1 MDVRVRAVKGELL
14 VTIAVCDTEPI
25 AIEGLR
31 GLLEST
37 KELRVVAAESTLAD
51 GVDAVRALRPALLLL
66 DKALGIHAV
75 LDWLATLRRMDQ
87 PPAVIVWGVALSE
100 SEALR
105 ILQAGAAGVLRKT
118 SKLDSVMACVRTVA
132 AGGSWMEDSMTWE
145 RDQPYRVARSPL
157 TGRELEVMELVERG
171 LKNKDIAGAL
181 GIRIG
186 TVKIHLKHIFEK
198 TGIRGRYG
206 LALSG
211 LKEKGLLMSPILEAV
226 PLPNTGTA

>member
-1 MDVRVRAVKGELL
+1 MNVTALAVKGKPL
-14 VTIAVCDTEPI
+14 VTVAVCDTEPI

-37 KELRVVAAESTLAD
+37 HEMRVVAAESTLAD
-51 GVDAVRALRPALLLL
+51 GMEAVRELRPGVLIM
-66 DKALGIHAV
+66 DKALGMHAV
-75 LDWLATLRRMDQ
+75 LDWLTALHKMDQ
-87 PPAVIVWGVALSE
+87 RPMVIVWGAALSE
-100 SEALR
+100 PEALR
-105 ILQAGAAGVLRKT
+105 LLQAGAAGLMRKT
-118 SKLDSVMACVRTVA
+118 SKLDSVMACVRSVA
-132 AGGSWMEDSMTWE
+132 AGGSWMEESMTWE
-145 RDQPYRVARSPL
+145 RDRPYRAARTPL

-171 LKNKDIAGAL
+171 LKNKDIANAL

-211 LKEKGLLMSPILEAV
+211 LKEKGLLASPILETLSQ
-226 PLPNTGTA
+226 PGPGIP

>member
-1 MDVRVRAVKGELL
+1 MDVTVHAVKGELL

-37 KELRVVAAESTLAD
+37 DMLRVVAAESTLAD
-51 GVDAVRALRPALLLL
+51 GMDAVRELRPALLLV

-75 LDWLATLRRMDQ
+75 LDWLIALRGVDQ
-87 PPAVIVWGVALSE
+87 RPAVIVWGAVLSE

-105 ILQAGAAGVLRKT
+105 IVQAGAAGVMRKT

-132 AGGSWMEDSMTWE
+132 AGGSWMEDSMMWE
-145 RDQPYRVARSPL
+145 RDRPYRAARSPL

-171 LKNKDIAGAL
+171 LKNKDIASAL

-211 LKEKGLLMSPILEAV
+211 LKEKGLLISPILETV
-226 PLPNTGTA
+226 PLPGTGAA